1 MSKIENKL
9 NLGKREKVIIMAKY
23 NVDLEFTAYDIEV
36 EADNEQDAIR
46 QALIKLTNNPYD
58 FFTAE
63 DHYADIIL
71 NNFNDLSDVKLVE
84 EDE

>member
-1 MSKIENKL
+1 M
-9 NLGKREKVIIMAKY
+9 KY

-36 EADNEQDAIR
+36 EADNEQDAIK
-46 QALIKLTNNPYD
+46 QALIKLKNNQQD

-63 DHYADIIL
+63 DEYANIIL
-71 NNFNDLSDVKLVE
+71 NNFIDYSTVTE

>member
-1 MSKIENKL
+1 M
-9 NLGKREKVIIMAKY
+9 KY

-36 EADNEQDAIR
+36 EADNEQDAIK
-46 QALIKLTNNPYD
+46 QALIKLTNNPQD

-63 DHYADIIL
+63 DEYANIIL
-71 NNFNDLSDVKLVE
+71 NNFNDYSTVTE

>member
-1 MSKIENKL
+1 M
-9 NLGKREKVIIMAKY
+9 KY

-36 EADNEQDAIR
+36 DADNEEDAIR
-46 QALIKLTNNPYD
+46 QALIQLTNNPND

-63 DHYADIIL
+63 DEYANIIES
-71 NNFNDLSDVKLVE
+71 NFNNYSTATLMEE